1 MIKNEGILPVDK
13 ERGVTSFYLV
23 KVLRSITKI
32 KKIGHAGILD
42 PFATGVMI
50 LLIGKPY
57 TKIASTF
64 IDQDKEYM
72 ATLTLGISTD
82 TYDCDGQ
89 VIATSDH
96 LPSREDVERATRHFQ
111 GTLSQIPPMYS
122 AKKVKGQKLYLL
134 ARQGIEIKRDPI
146 QTHLKTEIID
156 YNYPELKLK
165 VTCSK
170 GTYIRTLAHDLGQ
183 VLKTEAHLSKLVRTR
198 SGSFKLKDCIDSKN
212 LSSQPCSFSSYLRK
226 EV

>member
-57 TKIASTF
+57 TKIAATF
-64 IDQDKEYM
+64 IDQDKEYI
-72 ATLTLGISTD
+72 ATLRLGISTD

-96 LPSREDVERATRHFQ
+96 LPSRVDVERAIGQFQ
-111 GTLSQIPPMYS
+111 GPLSQIPPMYS
-122 AKKVKGQKLYLL
+122 AKKIKGQKLYLL
-134 ARQGIEIKRDPI
+134 ARRGIEIKRDPI
-146 QTHLKTEIID
+146 QVYLKTEIID
-156 YNYPELKLK
+156 YSYPELKIK

-183 VLKTEAHLSKLVRTR
+183 VLKTEAHLSELIRTR
-198 SGSFKLKDCIDSKN
+198 SGSFELKDCIDSKN
-212 LSSQPCSFSSYLRK
+212 LSGQPCDFSSYLRK